1 MSPTRLVL
9 VRHGQTDWNLTARF
23 QGQADV
29 GLNDTGVQQA
39 QRAAPH
45 VAAFGPTAV
54 LSSPLQ
60 RASLTA
66 QYIADACGIDVVQ
79 TDPRLE
85 EINVGTWAGESL
97 TDIRQQHPWMDEAL
111 RQGRDFRR
119 SDTGETGAELAE
131 RVGASLRDIA
141 DAFAG
146 QTVAVVSHGMALRYG
161 MLAVL
166 GWDSSIAVGLAGL
179 YNASWSVIEH
189 RELWKL
195 VTYNNV
201 APEAD
206 NPTLPSLSSP

>member
-97 TDIRQQHPWMDEAL
+97 TDLEDAGDLVVEGDRRAARRLPRLL
-111 RQGRDFRR
+111 RVPP
-119 SDTGETGAELAE
+119 A
-131 RVGASLRDIA
+131 
-141 DAFAG
+141 
-146 QTVAVVSHGMALRYG
+146 
-161 MLAVL
+161 
-166 GWDSSIAVGLAGL
+166 
-179 YNASWSVIEH
+179 
-189 RELWKL
+189 
-195 VTYNNV
+195 
-201 APEAD
+201 
-206 NPTLPSLSSP
+206 